1 MIPFNKP
8 VLTGN
13 ELININVANKIGK
26 FSGDGL
32 FTKKCHKWLEK
43 NIKTKKALLTHSC
56 TSALEMSALL
66 LDLKKGDEIIM
77 PSYTFV
83 STANAFVLMGAKPV
97 FIDISL
103 ETLCIDENL
112 IEKNITNK
120 TKAIVVVDYAGV
132 SCDYTKIISISKKY
146 KIPIIEDAAQGI
158 LSEYKK
164 RKLGSIGAL
173 GCMSFHETKNITC
186 GEGGALLINDM
197 KYYERA
203 LSIREKGT
211 NRTKF
216 ILGTVD
222 KYTWV
227 SKGSSYLPGELSA
240 AFLSAQLESSRK
252 LTKQRI
258 NIWKKYHK
266 FFLNYEKKKIIRRPI
281 VPKYNKQNGHMYY
294 ILFNSK
300 YYRDWFMN
308 LCNKKG
314 LNTVFHYIPLHSSPA
329 GKKFGKTL
337 GPMKNTNFISNNLL
351 RLPLWIG
358 IEKELNKIFQILDD
372 SFDVISK

>member
-1 MIPFNKP
+1 MRYRKP
-8 VLTGN
+8 STL
-13 ELININVANKIGK
+13 
-26 FSGDGL
+26 
-32 FTKKCHKWLEK
+32 
-43 NIKTKKALLTHSC
+43 
-56 TSALEMSALL
+56 
-66 LDLKKGDEIIM
+66 
-77 PSYTFV
+77 PSL
-83 STANAFVLMGAKPV
+83 ACRRCP
-97 FIDISL
+97 
-103 ETLCIDENL
+103 
-112 IEKNITNK
+112 
-120 TKAIVVVDYAGV
+120 KAIVVVDYAGI
-132 SCDYTKIISISKKY
+132 SCDYTKIIAISKKY

-158 LSEYKK
+158 LSEFKK

-197 KYYERA
+197 KYYDKA
-203 LSIREKGT
+203 LNIREKGT

-216 ILGTVD
+216 ILGMVD

-240 AFLSAQLESSRK
+240 AFLNAQLESSRK

-258 NIWKKYHK
+258 KIWEKYHK

-337 GPMKNTNFISNNLL
+337 GPMKNTNFVSNNLL

-358 IEKELNKIFQILDD
+358 IEKKLNKIFQILENN
-372 SFDVISK
+372 FDVISK